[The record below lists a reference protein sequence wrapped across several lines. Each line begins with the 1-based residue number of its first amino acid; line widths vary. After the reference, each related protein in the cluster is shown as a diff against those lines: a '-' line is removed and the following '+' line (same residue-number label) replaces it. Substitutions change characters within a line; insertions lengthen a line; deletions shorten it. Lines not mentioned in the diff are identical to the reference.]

1 METLFMN
8 SLNSKRNESNR
19 FMYQFSDKMSLKNQ
33 NKNMALANL
42 SIYYT

>member
-33 NKNMALANL
+33 KKNMALANL
-42 SIYYT
+42 SICYT

>member
-19 FMYQFSDKMSLKNQ
+19 FMYQFNDKLSLKNQ
-33 NKNMALANL
+33 KKNMALANL